1 MPLYLILFIM
11 GGCFVVLGIIF
22 YFWGRREEEKYYNT
36 IVHRFDVREFIERLP
51 FRPEPGALRIGGIIM
66 LTLGVLLLI
75 AGGILLGLHISVTQ

>member
-36 IVHRFDVREFIERLP
+36 IVHRFDVREFIEHLP
-51 FRPEPGALRIGGIIM
+51 FRPEPGALRICGIIM
-66 LTLGVLLLI
+66 LILGVLLLI
-75 AGGILLGLHISVTQ
+75 AGGVLLGLHISVTQ

>member
-36 IVHRFDVREFIERLP
+36 IVHRFDVREFIEHLP

-66 LTLGVLLLI
+66 LMLGVLLLI
-75 AGGILLGLHISVTQ
+75 AGGVLLGLHVSVTQ